1 MNGILLPILFSINMQ
16 NISKDMIE
24 DHDNVFHLNLVL
36 NNLLIC
42 VLVKSFEVVFMGFSV
57 SINDTR

>member
-1 MNGILLPILFSINMQ
+1 MQ

-42 VLVKSFEVVFMGFSV
+42 VLVKSFEVVFMGLSV